1 MSVSPITF
9 SYSSMEHI
17 SWLMAGTKQMQK
29 QRKAEKSEKEERG
42 RWLKFWKEKG
52 AQNNGEAIS
61 YSYSGLRTQKF
72 AHSFNKYLL

>member
-42 RWLKFWKEKG
+42 RGEEERERKERKP
-52 AQNNGEAIS
+52 S
-61 YSYSGLRTQKF
+61 
-72 AHSFNKYLL
+72 